1 MDEILSKN
9 TGVLTPSFE
18 YYFFH
23 PEKLLELY
31 RLKTNSIHGDSSYD
45 GPVLLK
51 IDVIENEVIKLI
63 SKDERNLS
71 VVEKRL
77 IDNVRRFYLN
87 FYNKSLPNNY
97 KMVASYAS
105 CKVFN
110 QPYRNKLFNKDIC
123 VNITSYNNQLIK
135 FVNDTYNK
143 FCKGQ
148 KVDETALNIMFEY
161 YSGKITVDMSDKYK
175 ARCDF
180 LVKKLLNWNGNYP
193 TSGKNFLLQYFSY
206 KKCMDEHKPLAK
218 VYLSSKAY
226 DGSMLSSSTLGVS
239 YGFTGVVFIN
249 DNFAKLHPAGKAYH
263 GIDND
268 FNLIAVLFHE
278 LQHFSQS
285 LDADRGVV
293 SASAMKMIKSNL
305 FRNYLSSKEFN
316 EYQQNYDYRETEVEA
331 DYQGYKDAFMYL
343 NSLVPKRVRELAK
356 ARERSNK
363 MKNKSAFSFQFY
375 ENGLKTYIENYNVKM
390 LCKIISKNPRLLND
404 YPQLKLFFNGD
415 GSYKGFER
423 LISEYTQAKLS
434 GKSDEYLF
442 TYNEFFLIEFKNRLS
457 NGYMDLSNIR
467 SDDDLF
473 TVFSLVADL
482 FTIETTKLSRMI
494 DGVNNQNLDLF
505 NKIAPF
511 RVDRIIEYYNFI
523 TSNSRLIESL
533 IAGEKRT
540 KTLNPARLLRSS
552 DNMETSYLNARI
564 NYLKRMFVSNGL
576 VSSTTSAFELN
587 NLQLKGGNNYGR

>member
-1 MDEILSKN
+1 
-9 TGVLTPSFE
+9 
-18 YYFFH
+18 
-23 PEKLLELY
+23 
-31 RLKTNSIHGDSSYD
+31 
-45 GPVLLK
+45 
-51 IDVIENEVIKLI
+51 
-63 SKDERNLS
+63 
-71 VVEKRL
+71 
-77 IDNVRRFYLN
+77 
-87 FYNKSLPNNY
+87 
-97 KMVASYAS
+97 
-105 CKVFN
+105 
-110 QPYRNKLFNKDIC
+110 
-123 VNITSYNNQLIK
+123 
-135 FVNDTYNK
+135 
-143 FCKGQ
+143 
-148 KVDETALNIMFEY
+148 
-161 YSGKITVDMSDKYK
+161 
-175 ARCDF
+175 
-180 LVKKLLNWNGNYP
+180 
-193 TSGKNFLLQYFSY
+193 
-206 KKCMDEHKPLAK
+206 
-218 VYLSSKAY
+218 
-226 DGSMLSSSTLGVS
+226 
-239 YGFTGVVFIN
+239 
-249 DNFAKLHPAGKAYH
+249 
-263 GIDND
+263 
-268 FNLIAVLFHE
+268 
-278 LQHFSQS
+278 
-285 LDADRGVV
+285 
-293 SASAMKMIKSNL
+293 
-305 FRNYLSSKEFN
+305 
-316 EYQQNYDYRETEVEA
+316 
-331 DYQGYKDAFMYL
+331 MYL

-356 ARERSNK
+356 TRERSNK

-415 GSYKGFER
+415 GSYKGFEK

-434 GKSDEYLF
+434 GKSDKYLF

-540 KTLNPARLLRSS
+540 KTLNPARPLRSS
-552 DNMETSYLNARI
+552 YNMETSYLNERI